1 MNKTQEALK
10 LALEAL
16 EYLRKPI
23 AQGWEAETQQ
33 DKRDQAITSIR
44 EALAEHI
51 EQHLE
56 MVEQSTCKQAL
67 QVEQPAQGETK

>member
-1 MNKTQEALK
+1 MSKEQDALK

-16 EYLRKPI
+16 DSLLSQYYADTTTRDDLEK
-23 AQGWEAETQQ
+23 AE
-33 DKRDQAITSIR
+33 KAITAIR

>member
-1 MNKTQEALK
+1 MTDKRDEALK
-10 LALEAL
+10 LALKRL
-16 EYLRKPI
+16 ERSESELHKAR
-23 AQGWEAETQQ
+23 AA
-33 DKRDQAITSIR
+33 IR